1 VNVTV
6 SVSPV
11 GAEVPEVTG
20 LESAEALRVLTEALY
35 APVMVDIFGEAVVG
49 TVLDQAPAAGTS
61 WVTGRPVAIG
71 VAAGPDDGTGT
82 IVPNLK
88 GDQLMTAKAKL
99 EKAQLLSA
107 GFLTQIATP
116 ETNVVVDQL
125 PEGGTVVRPGTTVLL
140 LLRAP

>member
-1 VNVTV
+1 
-6 SVSPV
+6 
-11 GAEVPEVTG
+11 
-20 LESAEALRVLTEALY
+20 
-35 APVMVDIFGEAVVG
+35 
-49 TVLDQAPAAGTS
+49 
-61 WVTGRPVAIG
+61 
-71 VAAGPDDGTGT
+71 
-82 IVPNLK
+82 
-88 GDQLMTAKAKL
+88 MTAKAKL